1 MGQKVH
7 KAKVRIDSALHS
19 RRGKNLLLYL
29 MCVAVAYCFWLM
41 LSFDSE
47 VHRDFEIQVEIT
59 DCPENITVIEE
70 SPKVLVRVKAKGV
83 QMLKYT
89 WGAQPKLK
97 INFNTY
103 ATDDN
108 RIYVSRT
115 QLTSLINEYFGHGI
129 SISSIKPDS
138 LDLTYTTRPGVPVK
152 VRVVSNVQAA
162 AQSVINGDISSDIDS
177 VLVYS
182 VGTIPASLTEIVT
195 DSIVLTDLKD
205 SLVREVNLRPV
216 KGMKIIPEKVNVTV
230 PVEPLISKKQV
241 VPIIVENVPKGVQ
254 MITFPAKIEINF
266 LVPMSAYKQEHPVS
280 AVVDYL
286 EMDPD
291 RDKVAVKLASV
302 PGNYHN
308 ISFKPDSVEYLIER

>member
-1 MGQKVH
+1 MGGRVK
-7 KAKVRIDSALHS
+7 KAKIKIDTALHS
-19 RRGKNLLLYL
+19 RRGRNVLLYL

-47 VHRDFEIQVEIT
+47 VHRDFEIAVEIT
-59 DCPENITVIEE
+59 DCPENITVIEDH
-70 SPKVLVRVKAKGV
+70 PKVLVRVKGKGV
-83 QMLKYT
+83 QMLKFT
-89 WGAQPKLK
+89 WGAQPRLK
-97 INFNTY
+97 VSFNTY

-115 QLTSLINEYFGHGI
+115 KLNSLITEYFGHGI
-129 SISSIKPDS
+129 TISSIKPDS
-138 LDLTYTTRPGVPVK
+138 LALTYTTRPGVPVK

-162 AQSVINGDISSDIDS
+162 AQSVINGEISSDIDS

-182 VGTIPASLTEIVT
+182 VGNLPSTLTEIVT
-195 DSIVLTDLKD
+195 DSIVLSDLKD
-205 SLVREVNLRPV
+205 SLTREVSLRPV
-216 KGMKIIPEKVNVTV
+216 KGMKIIPEKVNITV

-241 VPIIVENVPKGVQ
+241 VPIIVENLPKGVQ

-286 EMDPD
+286 DIDPA
-291 RDKVAVKLASV
+291 RDKVPVKLGAV
-302 PGNYHN
+302 PSHYHS